1 MVKTERAGKRE
12 MKDYKESETV
22 LERKKDKSERERES
36 MFPLLKKQPLLA
48 IPEQKS
54 IWKKVMVSCSDG
66 DGF

>member
-1 MVKTERAGKRE
+1 

-22 LERKKDKSERERES
+22 LEGKKDKSVREY